1 MVVCGVAT
9 KIERTSISSYQGRNA
24 SDVMETLLAITLLMI
39 SVDGP
44 VTPSEISQEIK
55 DGIMAAEPTLTPS
68 AWTGGPEVNMWTA
81 GEGQQ
86 EDQ

>member
-1 MVVCGVAT
+1 MVVCDVAA
-9 KIERTSISSYQGRNA
+9 KIEGTAISSYQGRTAN
-24 SDVMETLLAITLLMI
+24 DVMEALLLITLLMI
-39 SVDGP
+39 AVDGP
-44 VTPSEISQEIK
+44 VTPSEISQDTK
-55 DGIMAAEPTLTPS
+55 DGIMAAEPTMTPS

>member
-9 KIERTSISSYQGRNA
+9 KIERTAISSYQGRNA

-44 VTPSEISQEIK
+44 VTPSEISQETK
-55 DGIMAAEPTLTPS
+55 DGIMAAEPTITPS

>member
-9 KIERTSISSYQGRNA
+9 KIERTAISSYQGRNA
-24 SDVMETLLAITLLMI
+24 SDVMETLLVITLLMI

-44 VTPSEISQEIK
+44 VTPSEISQETK
-55 DGIMAAEPTLTPS
+55 DGIMVAEPTITPS
-68 AWTGGPEVNMWTA
+68 AWTGGPEVNMWA
-81 GEGQQ
+81 SGEGQR